1 MAPLL
6 ILIVG
11 FIILA
16 AINYLLLG
24 KKWSW
29 SFTGRLA
36 MSIMLLFTG
45 MAHFTNTNLMV
56 DMMPEALTW
65 KEPLVYLTG
74 LLEWVLGLALLT
86 TRWSVYASIVLLLFF
101 IAVLPANI
109 VGSLKAVPLGGM
121 ENGPD
126 YLYFRIPLQLFFI
139 LWVYFF
145 GIRINKITTHGT

>member
-24 KKWSW
+24 KKCSW

-56 DMMPEALTW
+56 DMMPDALAW